1 MMQNSAQHRPSR
13 FRDQKNNI
21 EEEKEGSKSSERNVE
36 SFDID
41 LSSECIEEGFKI
53 AVEHFSRFN
62 KVLHVNC
69 LKNVT
74 DRN

>member
-13 FRDQKNNI
+13 FRDQKNHI

-53 AVEHFSRFN
+53 PVEHFSRFN